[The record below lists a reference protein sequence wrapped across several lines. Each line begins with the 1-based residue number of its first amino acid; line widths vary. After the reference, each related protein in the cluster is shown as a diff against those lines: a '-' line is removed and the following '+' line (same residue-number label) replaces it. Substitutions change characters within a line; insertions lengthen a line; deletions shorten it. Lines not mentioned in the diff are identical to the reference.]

1 MKQFPQGVDNRRDLA
16 ALARYRVEKL
26 ASLCGVTVRRLQRYF
41 TEEEGITPRG
51 WLNEVRQSRGLEQ
64 LLLGNSVKATAFE
77 LGYQNPCHFSRDF
90 RNFFGVS
97 PSEVL
102 SGLASRVS
110 HSGSS
115 LPMTKPPSCT
125 LMPTRWEENIHGCEL
140 KRERIQR
147 RPY

>member
-1 MKQFPQGVDNRRDLA
+1 MKQFPQGVNNRRDLA
-16 ALARYRVEKL
+16 ALAQYRVEKL

-90 RNFFGVS
+90 RNFYGVS
-97 PSEVL
+97 PSDV
-102 SGLASRVS
+102 SAGLASQVS
-110 HSGSS
+110 RFGSS
-115 LPMTKPPSCT
+115 LLLTDRPVAVQSSPH
-125 LMPTRWEENIHGCEL
+125 W
-140 KRERIQR
+140 KRQFTVAR
-147 RPY
+147 